1 VLVVSAHE
9 WGRWLGQL
17 KVTFDERGVI
27 RRWEGQP
34 IFVRGCAFARG
45 TVDCGR
51 QSAPEDPAVAAQVAS
66 YRAPLDRFADAAIGR
81 AGMFFDGGRT
91 PGLRTREM
99 PLGNLVADA
108 MLAAAA
114 QSDGAVAAFVNGG
127 GIRAG
132 LNAGDATFEE
142 ALAVLPFGNTV
153 AVLDLKGEDLVA
165 ALDHGVSRPGEG
177 AFPQVASLKLVY
189 CAAAPCPAALR
200 PGGRVAALAVNGVP
214 VDLAAT
220 YRIAVNGFM
229 AGGGDGY
236 AILKDACARP
246 GGRCRD
252 TGILDLDVLVEEFK
266 TRSPVVRR
274 VEGRIVAR

>member
-1 VLVVSAHE
+1 
-9 WGRWLGQL
+9 
-17 KVTFDERGVI
+17 
-27 RRWEGQP
+27 
-34 IFVRGCAFARG
+34 
-45 TVDCGR
+45 
-51 QSAPEDPAVAAQVAS
+51 
-66 YRAPLDRFADAAIGR
+66 
-81 AGMFFDGGRT
+81 
-91 PGLRTREM
+91 M

-153 AVLDLKGEDLVA
+153 AVLDLKGEELVA